1 MPSPRMLLLLVL
13 ALAAAGAAAY
23 VVNGLVARR
32 PAAPAPIADAQ
43 TPVANPTVKVLVAK
57 RELPTGTFV
66 KAADLDWRDWPEAGL
81 PESFTRAGKG
91 SEKDFEGAVVRNHLF
106 AGEPIVH
113 NRLVHPGDRGFLAAV
128 LTPGRRAVAVPI
140 DATRGVGGFIFPGD
154 RVDVLLSLKQTPAL
168 EDGEASGTRYF
179 AETLLTDVRVLAID
193 QSVDLQNGQAK
204 TGKTATLEVTP
215 KQAEHLALGS
225 ALGDLSL
232 SLRSLQTPSAGANAP
247 SSPAPPGDSGP
258 SRATPLAP
266 ATTPGTHPAYTRDTD
281 VLFMIGDPLGLPPA
295 GGFKKK
301 VNVLR
306 GSSDPKEIRY

>member
-1 MPSPRMLLLLVL
+1 MLLLLVL
-13 ALAAAGAAAY
+13 ALGAAGAAAY

-32 PAAPAPIADAQ
+32 PAAPAPVAAAQ
-43 TPVANPTVKVLVAK
+43 QPVVNPTVKVLVAK

-81 PESFTRAGKG
+81 PETFTRTGKG
-91 SEKDFEGAVVRNHLF
+91 SEKDFEGAVVRSHLF

-113 NRLVHPGDRGFLAAV
+113 NRLVQPGDRGFLAAV

-140 DATRGVGGFIFPGD
+140 DATRGAGGFIFPGD

-179 AETLLTDVRVLAID
+179 AETLLNDVRVLAID
-193 QSVDLQNGQAK
+193 QSVNLQNGQAK

-215 KQAEHLALGS
+215 KQAEQLAVGS
-225 ALGDLSL
+225 SLGDLSL
-232 SLRSLQTPSAGANAP
+232 SLRSLQMPAGPHAA
-247 SSPAPPGDSGP
+247 SSLAPPGDGGL

-266 ATTPGTHPAYTRDTD
+266 AATPGSHPAYTRDTD
-281 VLFMIGDPLGLPPA
+281 VLFMIGDPLGLPPV